1 MTLLM
6 TSFLSK
12 RSYEKPFIK
21 YIPAFILFIL
31 AFISS
36 ITFVFNNG
44 MGELMIAMFLGVTAI
59 ANLLLLLVLKV
70 VRVIVAK
77 ESSASEFDALLFIPL
92 FAGQ

>member
-1 MTLLM
+1 MIFLFAVYFVFIMTLLM

-77 ESSASEFDALLFIPL
+77 
-92 FAGQ
+92 GK

>member
-1 MTLLM
+1 MIFLFAVYFVFIMTLLI
-6 TSFLSK
+6 TFLLSK

-36 ITFVFNNG
+36 IIFVCNNG
-44 MGELMIAMFLGVTAI
+44 MGELMIAIFLGVTAI
-59 ANLLLLLVLKV
+59 ANGLLLLALKV

-77 ESSASEFDALLFIPL
+77 
-92 FAGQ
+92 GK